1 MTGESTGSLCNE
13 HVYNGIYQKQVQKLR
28 NFIYYKCGDL
38 DMAED
43 ITQES
48 FVKLWL
54 NCATVV
60 MESVMGY
67 LYTIAN
73 RLFIDQT
80 RSQKVRLKFEKE
92 PIKTSNTED
101 PYHQLRTEE
110 FREALETTISDLPDG
125 QREVFLLNRI
135 DGHTY
140 KEIAEM
146 LQISSTAVEKR
157 MAKALA
163 KLRDRIQEFKEYKI

>member
-1 MTGESTGSLCNE
+1 MSSTAEESLCNE
-13 HVYNGIYQKQVQKLR
+13 HIYNSLYQKQVEKLR
-28 NFIYYKCGDL
+28 NFVYYKCGDL
-38 DMAED
+38 SLAED
-43 ITQES
+43 IAQET
-48 FVKLWL
+48 FVKLWT
-54 NCATVV
+54 NCAKVV
-60 MESVMGY
+60 LESVMGY

-101 PYHQLRTEE
+101 PYHALRTEE
-110 FREALETTISDLPDG
+110 FRELLETTISDLPEG

-135 DGHTY
+135 EGYTF

-146 LQISSTAVEKR
+146 LGVSSTAVEKR
-157 MAKALA
+157 MAKALV

>member
-1 MTGESTGSLCNE
+1 LSTRAAGSLCDENI
-13 HVYNGIYQKQVQKLR
+13 YNGIYQKQVQKLR
-28 NFIYYKCGDL
+28 NFVYYKCGDL
-38 DMAED
+38 KLAED
-43 ITQES
+43 IAQES

-54 NCATVV
+54 NCASVV

-73 RLFIDQT
+73 RMFIDQT
-80 RSQKVRLKFEKE
+80 RSRKVRLKFEKE
-92 PIKTSNTED
+92 PVKKSNTED
-101 PYHQLRTEE
+101 PYHILRTEE
-110 FREALETTISDLPDG
+110 FRDSIEQAISDLPEG

-135 DGHTY
+135 DNYTY

-157 MAKALA
+157 MTKALT
-163 KLRDRIQEFKEYKI
+163 KLRDRIAEFKSHKI

>member
-1 MTGESTGSLCNE
+1 MSSNSAGSLCDQT
-13 HVYNGIYQKQVQKLR
+13 VYNNIYEKQVQRLR
-28 NFIYYKCGDL
+28 NFVYYKCGDL
-38 DMAED
+38 AMAED
-43 ITQES
+43 IAQES

-54 NCATVV
+54 NCASVIL
-60 MESVMGY
+60 ESVMGY

-73 RLFIDQT
+73 RMFIDQT

-92 PIKTSNTED
+92 PMPTSNTED
-101 PYHQLRTEE
+101 PYYVLRTEE
-110 FREALETTISDLPDG
+110 FRETIERVISDLPDG

-135 DGHTY
+135 DNYTY

-157 MAKALA
+157 MTKALI
-163 KLRDRIQEFKEYKI
+163 KLRGRIAEFKSHKI

>member
-1 MTGESTGSLCNE
+1 MSTSSEASLCDENI
-13 HVYNGIYQKQVQKLR
+13 YNSIYQKQVQKLR
-28 NFIYYKCGDL
+28 NFVYYKCGDL
-38 DMAED
+38 ELAQD
-43 ITQES
+43 IAQES

-54 NCATVV
+54 NCATVIL
-60 MESVMGY
+60 ESVMGY

-73 RLFIDQT
+73 RMFIDQT

-92 PIKTSNTED
+92 PMPTSNTED
-101 PYHQLRTEE
+101 PYYVLRTEE
-110 FREALETTISDLPDG
+110 FRETIEQTISDLPEG

-135 DGHTY
+135 ENYTY

-157 MAKALA
+157 MTKALT
-163 KLRDRIQEFKEYKI
+163 KLRGRIAEFKSHKI